1 LFTCRKRERQLRLTR
16 WLDRV
21 AGPSVVVLG
30 GGLSGVAAAYTL
42 ARAGLSDVTI
52 VESGSTLGGLAGS
65 FEREGHF
72 YPLGYHHILHRD
84 RTLLF
89 FLDLIGALPEVRWRR
104 IRMLFQLQ
112 DQRYDLGSPGGFA
125 RFPMR
130 VRDKARFVRLM
141 LLAFAKRD
149 WSDWEGRSAAELIDR
164 WGGPG
169 VRTALFESLTRLKF
183 DLPCDQVSGA
193 WLGARLHFREGS
205 APLGYIPRA
214 NWTKVLCDGV
224 TRLLQEAGVR
234 IRTQSRVKRLHTN
247 EDRISKAELDS
258 GEILEGDTFVSS
270 IPTETY
276 FRLISSD
283 QTPDLESVRYTAL
296 LSVICVT
303 RQAVQPDA
311 YWINLA
317 SLDRTAGAIFLLS
330 SLNPT
335 IGRPGDTCVNFVTHL
350 PSREHPLF
358 KTSDEQLTA
367 LYLKDFRGVFGFD
380 LEPFWTH
387 VSRVPM
393 YSPVFSRTFRNAPVR
408 STSWPNVYFAGNYRT
423 FPSIVST
430 GTALGSGVT
439 AASAL
444 LQSNGKSTELAD
456 AVARFRLRSMPR
468 A

>member
-1 LFTCRKRERQLRLTR
+1 VK
-16 WLDRV
+16 
-21 AGPSVVVLG
+21 
-30 GGLSGVAAAYTL
+30 
-42 ARAGLSDVTI
+42 
-52 VESGSTLGGLAGS
+52 
-65 FEREGHF
+65 
-72 YPLGYHHILHRD
+72 
-84 RTLLF
+84 
-89 FLDLIGALPEVRWRR
+89 
-104 IRMLFQLQ
+104 
-112 DQRYDLGSPGGFA
+112 
-125 RFPMR
+125 
-130 VRDKARFVRLM
+130 LM
-141 LLAFAKRD
+141 LKAFAKQD
-149 WSDWEGRSAAELIDR
+149 WSDWEGRSAAELIDS
-164 WGGPG
+164 WAGPG
-169 VRTALFESLTRLKF
+169 VRTALFERLTRLKF

-205 APLGYIPRA
+205 APLGYIPDA

-224 TRLLQEAGVR
+224 TRLLGDAGVQ
-234 IRTQSRVKRLHTN
+234 IRTRARVRRLQA
-247 EDRISKAELDS
+247 EGDRISHAELDS
-258 GEILEGDTFVSS
+258 GEVIKGDVFVSS

-283 QTPDLESVRYTAL
+283 TTPDLESVRYTAL

-350 PSREHPLF
+350 PNRDHSLF
-358 KTSDEQLTA
+358 NTSDEQLKA
-367 LYLKDFRGVFGFD
+367 LYLTDFQGVFGFE

-393 YSPVFSRTFRNAPVR
+393 YSPVFSRTFRNAPIR
-408 STSWPNVYFAGNYRT
+408 STSWQNVYFAGNYRT

-430 GTALGSGVT
+430 GTALGSGV
-439 AASAL
+439 AAANAL
-444 LQSNGKSTELAD
+444 LQNNGKSSELPD
-456 AVARFRLRSMPR
+456 AIARFRLRSMPR

>member
-1 LFTCRKRERQLRLTR
+1 MS
-16 WLDRV
+16 
-21 AGPSVVVLG
+21 APSAVILG

-42 ARAGLSDVTI
+42 ARAGLTDVTI
-52 VESGSTLGGLAGS
+52 LESGASLGGLAGS

-72 YPLGYHHILHRD
+72 YPLGYHHILDRD

-89 FLDLIGALPEVRWRR
+89 FLDLIDALPQVRWRR
-104 IRMLFQLQ
+104 IRMLFQLEQ
-112 DQRYDLGSPGGFA
+112 ESYDLGSVGGFA

-130 VRDKARFVRLM
+130 PIDKLRFVKLM
-141 LLAFAKRD
+141 LKAFAKQD
-149 WSDWEGRSAAELIDR
+149 WSDWEGRSAAELIDS
-164 WGGPG
+164 WAGPG
-169 VRTALFESLTRLKF
+169 VRTALFERLTRLKF
-183 DLPCDQVSGA
+183 DLPCDEVSGA

-205 APLGYIPRA
+205 APLGYIPDA

-224 TRLLQEAGVR
+224 TRLLGDAGVQ
-234 IRTQSRVKRLHTN
+234 IRTRARVRRLQA
-247 EDRISKAELDS
+247 EGDRISHAELDS
-258 GEILEGDTFVSS
+258 GEVIKGDVFVSS

-283 QTPDLESVRYTAL
+283 TTPDLESVRYTAL

-350 PSREHPLF
+350 PNRDHSLF
-358 KTSDEQLTA
+358 NTSDEQLKA
-367 LYLKDFRGVFGFD
+367 LYLTDFQGVFGFE

-393 YSPVFSRTFRNAPVR
+393 YSPVFSRTFRNAPIR
-408 STSWPNVYFAGNYRT
+408 STSWQNVYFAGNYRT

-430 GTALGSGVT
+430 GTALGSGVA
-439 AASAL
+439 AASAM
-444 LQSNGKSTELAD
+444 LQNDGKSSELPD
-456 AVARFRLRSMPR
+456 AIARFRLRSMPR